1 MAKLVDALDLGSSAS
16 GHGGSSPFI
25 RTNKPSI
32 IDWGFLFKI
41 LLTIKDTKLDI
52 TLDKKNL
59 NEASIKVKLNE
70 ADYQSKVT
78 EKIKDHSKKAQVK
91 GFRPGKVPT
100 GLIKQMYGK
109 SILVE
114 EINHLVGHAIQ
125 DYIKDNEIQ
134 LLGEPLPNQ
143 QQVDQVDWDN
153 QTDFEFEYSI
163 GLVEEFKID
172 LSKKVKVKSLDI
184 KVDKKVI
191 EEAIDNVK
199 LQFGTMTNPEISE
212 AGDTLF
218 GTLAQTKGDIVHDTT
233 LDLNQLKKTDAKKFI
248 SKKKDDVIKI
258 DLNKAFV
265 EDAERAALLG
275 KTADEIQDLDGAFT
289 FTVKNV
295 NRKEAAAMDQALFDK
310 TFGPDVVKTEE
321 EFTAKVSD
329 TIGENYKRESDS
341 WLIKTIQDK
350 LIDKTSIALPDSFL
364 KEWLKVSGEGKVTD
378 ADIEKEYD
386 QYTDQLRWNLIT
398 GKIAKDNEI
407 RPEHEDVLAAART
420 MIEAQFGGSGLGQ
433 LTDQIDSFV
442 DNYLKGENGDNYR
455 KLAEQVQQEKVI
467 EFVKSKIDIKSESV
481 DLEKFKKIVQN

>member
-1 MAKLVDALDLGSSAS
+1 MIG
-16 GHGGSSPFI
+16 
-25 RTNKPSI
+25 
-32 IDWGFLFKI
+32 GFLLI
-41 LLTIKDTKLDI
+41 IILTIKDTKLDI
-52 TLDKKNL
+52 TLDKNSL

-70 ADYQSKVT
+70 ADYQSKVA

-143 QQVDQVDWDN
+143 QQVDSVDWDN
-153 QTDFEFEYSI
+153 QTEFEFEYSI
-163 GLVEEFKID
+163 GLVEDFTVD
-172 LSKKVKVKSLDI
+172 LSKKVKVKSLEI

-191 EEAIDNVK
+191 DEAIDNVK
-199 LQFGTMTNPEISE
+199 LQFGTMTNPDVSE
-212 AGDTLF
+212 EGDTLF
-218 GTLAQTKGDIVHDTT
+218 GTFTQTKGEIVHETT
-233 LDLNQLKKTDAKKFI
+233 LDLNQLKKADAKKFI
-248 SKKKDDVIKI
+248 GKKKDDVIKI
-258 DLNKAFV
+258 DLNKVFSD
-265 EDAERAALLG
+265 EGEKAALLG
-275 KTADEIQDLDGAFT
+275 KTADEIQELDGAFT
-289 FTVKNV
+289 FTIKNV
-295 NRKEAAAMDQALFDK
+295 NRKEAAAMDQELFDK
-310 TFGPDVVKTEE
+310 TFGPDAVKTEE
-321 EFTAKVSD
+321 EFRAKVSD

-341 WLIKTIQDK
+341 WLIKSIQDK
-350 LIDKTSIALPDSFL
+350 LIEKTSIPLPDTFL

-386 QYTDQLRWNLIT
+386 QYTGQLRWNLIT
-398 GKIAKDNEI
+398 GKVAKDNDI
-407 RPEHEDVLAAART
+407 KPEHEDVLAAART

-442 DNYLKGENGDNYR
+442 DNYLKGENGDNYM

-467 EFVKSKIDIKSESV
+467 EFIKSKIELKSESV
-481 DLEKFKKIVQN
+481 DVEKFKKIVQN